1 MKDQKR
7 KGKTMKKRK
16 LKYAAVLTVLI
27 VLLCVASLSGC
38 GLSEEESADYEEAL
52 QMALEKYGGQD
63 WVMTGAC
70 RSWGMET
77 PNKHD
82 KYYFY
87 IDKDKY
93 YDYKEY
99 WLEDVPA
106 EKFREGF
113 NKNLWE
119 TGDYVQHCIN
129 IKMRNNTEN
138 SEYMGI
144 KLEKD
149 RDYYV
154 VTVYEKALYFVY
166 IYDFK
171 DPDNYFRDCG
181 FKLDEDSSTA
191 TIIYHKDKNGWVAE
205 EADPEKAIQKNSD
218 LIFGN

>member
-1 MKDQKR
+1 MR
-7 KGKTMKKRK
+7 KGKVIIIKRAKKVM
-16 LKYAAVLTVLI
+16 AAILAAAAALTGIL
-27 VLLCVASLSGC
+27 SLSAC
-38 GLSEEESADYEEAL
+38 GMDEEHTNDYEEVL
-52 QMALEKYGGQD
+52 QMALEEYGGQD

-77 PNKHD
+77 PNNHD

-87 IDKDKY
+87 IDNDKY

-99 WLEDVPA
+99 WLEDVPK

-129 IKMRNNTEN
+129 IEMRNNPEN
-138 SEYMGI
+138 GEYMGI

-154 VTVYEKALYFVY
+154 VSVYDKALYFAY
-166 IYDFK
+166 LYDYK
-171 DPDNYFRDCG
+171 DADNYFRDCG
-181 FKLDEDSSTA
+181 FKVDEESCTA
-191 TIIYHKDKNGWVAE
+191 KVIYHKTENGWTS
-205 EADPEKAIQKNSD
+205 EKADLQKAITKNSD
-218 LIFGN
+218 LIFSD